1 MKETSEVSSNGNPQ
15 SSVSMEET
23 PKGHGWKPTMVM
35 DMISLK
41 YTYIKQGYYCFFSTK
56 EHHGHGHNFFEI
68 YIHKTRVLLLFFNQR
83 GVSER
88 S

>member
-41 YTYIKQGYYCFFSTK
+41 YTYIKQGIIVIFQPKSTMVMDIISSKYTYIKQGYYCYFSTK
-56 EHHGHGHNFFEI
+56 EG
-68 YIHKTRVLLLFFNQR
+68 
-83 GVSER
+83 
-88 S
+88 